1 MRFVFFGSFRLSA
14 DILEAYIN
22 GGGTPPV
29 AVVCSPDRPA
39 GRKKIMTPPA
49 IKKMILEKGWPI
61 TILQPE
67 SLAEISETLQAT
79 QSDFFVVMGYPKIL
93 PKEILSIPP
102 LGTLGVHPSLLP
114 LYRGASPIQSALLD
128 GVNETGITLY
138 HMDEKMDHGGIISHL
153 QFSIAHDETNASL
166 EKKCAQLA
174 AELLIKTL
182 PEFISGKIT
191 PQEQNHAQAT
201 FTRKFTTADAEVDM
215 VKNTPRDIYNKIR
228 AFTPEP
234 GVWTMN
240 FPGREGAR
248 VKLLE
253 ATMNQGTLTITE
265 IQPDGKKPIK
275 ISHILTS

>member
-14 DILEAYIN
+14 DILEAYIAS
-22 GGGTPPV
+22 GGTPPV
-29 AVVCSPDRPA
+29 AVICSPDRPA

-49 IKKMILEKGWPI
+49 IKKLILGKGWPI

-67 SLAEISETLQAT
+67 SLAEIPKTLQTT

-93 PKEILSIPP
+93 SKEILSIPP

-114 LYRGASPIQSALLD
+114 LYRGSSPIQSALLD
-128 GVNETGITLY
+128 GVTETGITLY
-138 HMDEKMDHGGIISHL
+138 HMDEKMDHGKIVASNAL
-153 QFSIAHDETNASL
+153 QIADNDTNLTL
-166 EKKCAQLA
+166 EKKLA
-174 AELLIKTL
+174 RVAGTLLVATL
-182 PEFISGKIT
+182 PKFLVGEIAAIDQDHSK
-191 PQEQNHAQAT
+191 AT

-215 VKNTPRDIYNKIR
+215 AKDAPQVIYNKIR

-234 GVWTMN
+234 GAWTMN
-240 FPGREGAR
+240 LPGREGAR

-253 ATMNQGTLTITE
+253 ATMNQGALTVTE

-275 ISHILTS
+275 ITHAVKT